1 MDPGSPFLRLAPERR
16 PLVVSLSPALLPVLS
31 STPFAHSVSAPLS
44 LQRQARRRS
53 LTDSVTLAPISARRI
68 LPLFHSRSI
77 RLVVNPTGQEKPK
90 TMTKEWQEAANER
103 AVEQKMD
110 PFTVR
115 LAHFGDGSASRMPEA
130 HFLVG
135 IHRDLLRQATRARAM
150 FRLS

>member
-1 MDPGSPFLRLAPERR
+1 
-16 PLVVSLSPALLPVLS
+16 
-31 STPFAHSVSAPLS
+31 
-44 LQRQARRRS
+44 
-53 LTDSVTLAPISARRI
+53 
-68 LPLFHSRSI
+68 
-77 RLVVNPTGQEKPK
+77 
-90 TMTKEWQEAANER
+90 MTKEWQEAANER

-115 LAHFGDGSASRMPEA
+115 LAHFGDGPASRMPEA